1 MKSRDR
7 DRCLTVSVCRSMLR
21 IWQVSRTDCEAEED
35 GMRAICYQ
43 LLRNGAQG
51 LDVLANTPV
60 IVSTSREVF
69 NHVLAGIRRN
79 YNLTVCDRSAFA
91 RLNAQLRDGEARCTT
106 AKVDDQQVELGI
118 RDAHGVQIDTH
129 NALWSHQHWDDLSLK
144 QETTE
149 VRVRF
154 TIVGVTVY
162 PEFRASQST
171 ARSLS
176 MCVAQAKA
184 AESNGTLLR
193 RFWVF
198 VRIPELPH
206 PDLGVVRSARIR
218 YLARCRK

>member
-1 MKSRDR
+1 M
-7 DRCLTVSVCRSMLR
+7 
-21 IWQVSRTDCEAEED
+21 
-35 GMRAICYQ
+35 
-43 LLRNGAQG
+43 
-51 LDVLANTPV
+51 
-60 IVSTSREVF
+60 F
-69 NHVLAGIRRN
+69 NHVLAGIRRS

-106 AKVDDQQVELGI
+106 AKVDDQQAELGI

-206 PDLGVVRSARIR
+206 PDLGVVAVREYESGAMSD
-218 YLARCRK
+218 